1 MDLDAIAGV
10 SLKPPQTSYELVA
23 DEFGRIL
30 LTRPTRWNLSDATL
44 RIEPV
49 ATDEDPTPTPVVFS
63 VGPWIPQDARGSRDH
78 DNLEG
83 ERELLVDHALL
94 SHPEL
99 VTVNETPSSDGLSV
113 AATTALDRL
122 RKRWSNIVEASRDL
136 YRWSPI
142 TCEECLRNR
151 RVTDGRFAGRGMYSA
166 SGREPCPHT
175 TVGSQALRSL
185 CEAHGELVFELV
197 QWLVPSTV
205 VQSFGEV
212 ILPPRRFVLHHELM
226 TALVAQ
232 WLLGRSRDAWRQEWL
247 RGYRPNPTT
256 ARTHY
261 VRRSHRASGTLD
273 SQTHAAVRFAADA
286 WGIEND
292 TEVERLFALRDP
304 DEADHPAPRLRTDPD
319 IAERIESA
327 RVLPEEPAARIRTTE
342 PPPARAHTLA
352 PPPKPVKRAAI
363 EPLAPSEESP
373 EQAQEAAKAAAKVT
387 AKTTARDA
395 PKNAAKD
402 APKHA
407 AKDAPKPSAPPA
419 AKRGR
424 RKAEPVAEAAP
435 APAPKAEEPVVG
447 ASPVKPPSPSSPPA
461 RKGSKRPEAKGA
473 KRQGST
479 PLSESIQDFSAAL
492 ASLARMTR
500 GKQS

>member
-1 MDLDAIAGV
+1 M
-10 SLKPPQTSYELVA
+10 
-23 DEFGRIL
+23 
-30 LTRPTRWNLSDATL
+30 
-44 RIEPV
+44 
-49 ATDEDPTPTPVVFS
+49 
-63 VGPWIPQDARGSRDH
+63 
-78 DNLEG
+78 
-83 ERELLVDHALL
+83 DHALL

-327 RVLPEEPAARIRTTE
+327 RVLPEEPSRADWHDGAAPGPGAHARAAPQARQARRDRAAGPIRGEPRASPGSGEGRRQGDGEDHGQGRAEERGQRGAEERGQRRTEAVGAARGEAWTTQGR
-342 PPPARAHTLA
+342 ARGRGSAG
-352 PPPKPVKRAAI
+352 P
-363 EPLAPSEESP
+363 SP
-373 EQAQEAAKAAAKVT
+373 EGRRARGRSVAGQAPVAVIAACAQGVQATGGEGSEASGQ
-387 AKTTARDA
+387 
-395 PKNAAKD
+395 
-402 APKHA
+402 HA
-407 AKDAPKPSAPPA
+407 AERIDPGFL
-419 AKRGR
+419 RGAGLSGPDDP
-424 RKAEPVAEAAP
+424 RKTE
-435 APAPKAEEPVVG
+435 
-447 ASPVKPPSPSSPPA
+447 
-461 RKGSKRPEAKGA
+461 
-473 KRQGST
+473 
-479 PLSESIQDFSAAL
+479 LSEVTYRVCHSR
-492 ASLARMTR
+492 SL
-500 GKQS
+500 

>member
-10 SLKPPQTSYELVA
+10 SLKPPQASYELTVA
-23 DEFGRIL
+23 DFGRIV
-30 LTRPTRWNLSDATL
+30 LTRPPRWNLSDATL
-44 RIEPV
+44 RIERVPEP
-49 ATDEDPTPTPVVFS
+49 DDPSPTPVVFS
-63 VGPWIPQDARGSRDH
+63 VGPWIPQDARGARDTE
-78 DNLEG
+78 NLEG
-83 ERELLVDHALL
+83 ERELLVEHALL

-99 VTVNETPSSDGLSV
+99 VTAAETASSDGLSV
-113 AATTALDRL
+113 ASMTSLDRL

-151 RVTDGRFAGRGMYSA
+151 RVSDGRFAGRGMYSS

-175 TVGSQALRSL
+175 TVGSQALRAL

-247 RGYRPNPTT
+247 RGYRPGPTA

-261 VRRSHRASGTLD
+261 VRRSLRSGSALD

-286 WGIEND
+286 WGIENE

-304 DEADHPAPRLRTDPD
+304 DEPEAPAPRLRVDPD
-319 IAERIESA
+319 LAERIESA
-327 RVLPEEPAARIRTTE
+327 RVLPEEPARARTTE
-342 PPPARAHTLA
+342 PPPPRSHTLA
-352 PPPKPVKRAAI
+352 PPPKTVKPATIETAAT
-363 EPLAPSEESP
+363 PATPSAASP
-373 EQAQEAAKAAAKVT
+373 RTAAKEPAKEPG
-387 AKTTARDA
+387 R
-395 PKNAAKD
+395 
-402 APKHA
+402 
-407 AKDAPKPSAPPA
+407 
-419 AKRGR
+419 RGR
-424 RKAEPVAEAAP
+424 RKAEPAPAAPTPAP
-435 APAPKAEEPVVG
+435 APAREPAVE
-447 ASPVKPPSPSSPPA
+447 APAPVAASPSSPPA
-461 RKGSKRPEAKGA
+461 RRPSRKPPASKNPAPRSPGSRPPEP
-473 KRQGST
+473 KRQGKHA
-479 PLSESIQDFSAAL
+479 LSESIQDFSAAL

-500 GKQS
+500 GK